1 MMCEMIDFKFFD
13 SIFESDKKDVQ
24 TKIDNNQIIPQF
36 QILKKNTCFDEL
48 FIVSNDNI
56 DIYKETLIR
65 RIKTRETWKKNP
77 NQIIQEIAG
86 VKPTINKLLNQLVDN
101 NENQI
106 FIKLIKINGIN
117 ITDNTNYLIT
127 QLFNKSLNERKFIS
141 SILKLIEMLHRE
153 YCRKFKIRNFNTTF
167 KKLIIDFIEN
177 DLKDCEDKNKIETF
191 GMFLKN
197 YFLSNIEKPESRLT
211 LIKKLI
217 ENYSLNSFVVLFNV
231 FIKQE
236 EVIKEV
242 IQLIDKTEEIKKKI
256 NVKDN
261 EVIKI
266 FTVYDYDNIFVDVV
280 KTIKV
285 NRELY
290 KGKYNFMYFEFTDI
304 YKD

>member
-1 MMCEMIDFKFFD
+1 MCEMIDFKFFD
-13 SIFESDKKDVQ
+13 SIFEADKREVQ

-36 QILKKNTCFDEL
+36 QTLKKNPCFSEL

-117 ITDNTNYLIT
+117 IADNTNYLIT
-127 QLFNKSLNERKFIS
+127 QLFNKSLNEKKFIS

-153 YCRKFKIRNFNTTF
+153 YCKKFKIRNFNTNF
-167 KKLIIDFIEN
+167 KRLIIEFIEN
-177 DLKDCEDKNKIETF
+177 DLKDCEDKDKVETF
-191 GMFLKN
+191 GLFMKI
-197 YFLSNIEKPESRLT
+197 YFLSNIEKPESKLN

-217 ENYSLNSFVVLFNV
+217 ENYCLNSFVVLFNV

-236 EVIKEV
+236 EVIKEI
-242 IQLIDKTEEIKKKI
+242 IQLTDKTEEIKKKI

-261 EVIKI
+261 EVFKM
-266 FTVYDYDNIFVDVV
+266 FTEYDYDNIFVDVIKTV
-280 KTIKV
+280 KE

>member
-1 MMCEMIDFKFFD
+1 MCEIIDFKFFD
-13 SIFESDKKDVQ
+13 SIFEADKREVQ

-36 QILKKNTCFDEL
+36 QTLKKNPCFSEL

-117 ITDNTNYLIT
+117 IADNTNYLIT
-127 QLFNKSLNERKFIS
+127 QLFNKSLNEKKFIG
-141 SILKLIEMLHRE
+141 SILRLIEMLNRE
-153 YCRKFKIRNFNTTF
+153 YFRKFKIRNFNTNF
-167 KKLIIDFIEN
+167 KRLIIEFIEN
-177 DLKDCEDKNKIETF
+177 DLKDCEDKDKVETF
-191 GMFLKN
+191 GLFMKI
-197 YFLSNIEKPESRLT
+197 YFLSNIEKPEFRLD

-236 EVIKEV
+236 EVIKEI
-242 IQLIDKTEEIKKKI
+242 IQLTDKTEEIKKKI

-261 EVIKI
+261 EVFKI
-266 FTVYDYDNIFVDVV
+266 FAEYDYDNIFIDVI
-280 KTIKV
+280 KTIKE

>member
-1 MMCEMIDFKFFD
+1 MCEMIDFKFFD
-13 SIFESDKKDVQ
+13 SIFEADKREVQ

-36 QILKKNTCFDEL
+36 QTLKKNPCFSEL

-117 ITDNTNYLIT
+117 IVDNTNYLIT
-127 QLFNKSLNERKFIS
+127 QLFNKSLNEKKFIG
-141 SILKLIEMLHRE
+141 SILRLIEMLNRE
-153 YCRKFKIRNFNTTF
+153 YFRKFKIRNFNANF
-167 KKLIIDFIEN
+167 KRLIIEFIEN
-177 DLKDCEDKNKIETF
+177 DLKDCEDKNKVETF
-191 GMFLKN
+191 GLFMKI
-197 YFLSNIEKPESRLT
+197 YFLSNIEKPEFRLD

-236 EVIKEV
+236 EVIKEI
-242 IQLIDKTEEIKKKI
+242 IQLTDKTEEIKKKI
-256 NVKDN
+256 NVKDI
-261 EVIKI
+261 EVFKI
-266 FTVYDYDNIFVDVV
+266 FTEYDYDNIFVDVI
-280 KTIKV
+280 KTIKE

>member
-1 MMCEMIDFKFFD
+1 MIDFKFFD
-13 SIFESDKKDVQ
+13 SIFEADKREVQ

-36 QILKKNTCFDEL
+36 QTLKKNPCFSEL

-117 ITDNTNYLIT
+117 IVENTNYLIT
-127 QLFNKSLNERKFIS
+127 QLFNKSLNEKKFIS
-141 SILKLIEMLHRE
+141 SILRLIEMLNRE
-153 YCRKFKIRNFNTTF
+153 YFRKFKIRNFNTNF
-167 KKLIIDFIEN
+167 KRLIIEFIEN
-177 DLKDCEDKNKIETF
+177 DLKDCEDKNKVETF
-191 GMFLKN
+191 GLFMKI
-197 YFLSNIEKPESRLT
+197 YFLSSIEKPESRLD

-217 ENYSLNSFVVLFNV
+217 ENYSLNSFVVLFNI

-236 EVIKEV
+236 EVIKEI
-242 IQLIDKTEEIKKKI
+242 IQLTDKTEEIKKKI

-261 EVIKI
+261 EVFKI
-266 FTVYDYDNIFVDVV
+266 FTDYDYDNIFIDVIKTV
-280 KTIKV
+280 KK

>member
-1 MMCEMIDFKFFD
+1 MCEMIDFKFFD
-13 SIFESDKKDVQ
+13 SIFEADKREVQ

-36 QILKKNTCFDEL
+36 QTLKKNPCFSEL

-117 ITDNTNYLIT
+117 IVENTNYLIT
-127 QLFNKSLNERKFIS
+127 QLFNKSLNEKKFIS
-141 SILKLIEMLHRE
+141 SILRLIEMLNKE
-153 YCRKFKIRNFNTTF
+153 YFRKFKIRNFNTNF
-167 KKLIIDFIEN
+167 KRLIIEFIEN
-177 DLKDCEDKNKIETF
+177 DLKDCEDKNKVETF
-191 GMFLKN
+191 GLFMKI
-197 YFLSNIEKPESRLT
+197 YFLSSIEKPESRLD

-217 ENYSLNSFVVLFNV
+217 ENYSLNSFVVLFNI

-236 EVIKEV
+236 EVIKEI
-242 IQLIDKTEEIKKKI
+242 IQLTDKTEEIKKKI

-261 EVIKI
+261 EVFKI
-266 FTVYDYDNIFVDVV
+266 FTEYDYDNIFIDVI
-280 KTIKV
+280 KTIKE

>member
-1 MMCEMIDFKFFD
+1 MCEMIDFKFFD
-13 SIFESDKKDVQ
+13 SIFEADKREVQ
-24 TKIDNNQIIPQF
+24 TKINNNQIIPQF
-36 QILKKNTCFDEL
+36 QTLKKNPCFSEL

-117 ITDNTNYLIT
+117 IVDNTNYLIT
-127 QLFNKSLNERKFIS
+127 QLFNKSLNEKKFIG
-141 SILKLIEMLHRE
+141 SILRLIEMLNRE
-153 YCRKFKIRNFNTTF
+153 YFRKFKIRNFNANF
-167 KKLIIDFIEN
+167 KRLIIEFIEN
-177 DLKDCEDKNKIETF
+177 DLKDCEDKNKVETF
-191 GMFLKN
+191 GLFMKI
-197 YFLSNIEKPESRLT
+197 YFLSNIEKPEFRLD

-236 EVIKEV
+236 EVIKEI
-242 IQLIDKTEEIKKKI
+242 IQLTDKTEEIKKKI
-256 NVKDN
+256 NVKDI
-261 EVIKI
+261 EVFKI
-266 FTVYDYDNIFVDVV
+266 FTEYDYDNIFIDVI
-280 KTIKV
+280 KTIKE

>member
-1 MMCEMIDFKFFD
+1 MCEMIDFKFFD
-13 SIFESDKKDVQ
+13 SIFEADKREVQ

-36 QILKKNTCFDEL
+36 QTLKKNPCFSEL

-117 ITDNTNYLIT
+117 IVENTNYLIT
-127 QLFNKSLNERKFIS
+127 QLFNKSLNEKKFIS
-141 SILKLIEMLHRE
+141 SILRLIEMLNKE
-153 YCRKFKIRNFNTTF
+153 YFRKFKIRNFNTNF
-167 KKLIIDFIEN
+167 KRLIIEFIEN
-177 DLKDCEDKNKIETF
+177 DLKDCEDKNKVETF
-191 GMFLKN
+191 GLFMKI
-197 YFLSNIEKPESRLT
+197 YFLSSIEKPESRLD

-217 ENYSLNSFVVLFNV
+217 ENYSLNSFVVLFNI

-236 EVIKEV
+236 EVIKEI
-242 IQLIDKTEEIKKKI
+242 IQLTDKTEEIKKKI

-261 EVIKI
+261 EVFKI
-266 FTVYDYDNIFVDVV
+266 FTEYDYDNIFIDVI
-280 KTIKV
+280 KTIKE

-290 KGKYNFMYFEFTDI
+290 KGKYNFMYFEFIDI

>member
-1 MMCEMIDFKFFD
+1 MCEIIDFKFFD
-13 SIFESDKKDVQ
+13 SIFEADKREVQ

-36 QILKKNTCFDEL
+36 QTLKKNPCFSEL

-117 ITDNTNYLIT
+117 IVENTNYLIT
-127 QLFNKSLNERKFIS
+127 QLFNKSLNEKKFIS
-141 SILKLIEMLHRE
+141 SILRLIEMLNRE
-153 YCRKFKIRNFNTTF
+153 YFRKFKIRNFNTNF
-167 KKLIIDFIEN
+167 KRLIIEFIEN
-177 DLKDCEDKNKIETF
+177 DLKDCEDKNKVETF
-191 GMFLKN
+191 GLFMKI
-197 YFLSNIEKPESRLT
+197 YFLSSIEKPESRLD

-217 ENYSLNSFVVLFNV
+217 ENYSLNSFVVLFNI

-236 EVIKEV
+236 EVIKEI
-242 IQLIDKTEEIKKKI
+242 IQLTDKTEEIKKKI

-261 EVIKI
+261 EVFKI
-266 FTVYDYDNIFVDVV
+266 FTEYDYDNIFIDVI
-280 KTIKV
+280 KTIKE

>member
-1 MMCEMIDFKFFD
+1 MCEMIDFKFFD
-13 SIFESDKKDVQ
+13 SIFEADKREVQ

-36 QILKKNTCFDEL
+36 QTLKKNPCFSEL

-117 ITDNTNYLIT
+117 IVENTNYLIT
-127 QLFNKSLNERKFIS
+127 QLFNKSLNEKKFIS
-141 SILKLIEMLHRE
+141 SILRLIEMLNRE
-153 YCRKFKIRNFNTTF
+153 YFRKFKIRNFNTNF
-167 KKLIIDFIEN
+167 KRLIIEFIEN
-177 DLKDCEDKNKIETF
+177 DLKDCEDKNKVETF
-191 GMFLKN
+191 GLFMKI
-197 YFLSNIEKPESRLT
+197 YFLSNIEKPESRLN

-236 EVIKEV
+236 EVIKEI
-242 IQLIDKTEEIKKKI
+242 IQLTDKTEEIKKKI
-256 NVKDN
+256 NVKDI
-261 EVIKI
+261 EVFKI
-266 FTVYDYDNIFVDVV
+266 FTEYDYDNIFVDVI
-280 KTIKV
+280 KTIKE

-290 KGKYNFMYFEFTDI
+290 KGKYNFMYFEFIDI

>member
-1 MMCEMIDFKFFD
+1 MCEMIDFKFFD
-13 SIFESDKKDVQ
+13 SIFEADKREVQ

-36 QILKKNTCFDEL
+36 QTLKKNPCFSEL

-117 ITDNTNYLIT
+117 IADNTNYLIT
-127 QLFNKSLNERKFIS
+127 QLFNKSLNEKKFIS
-141 SILKLIEMLHRE
+141 SILRLIEMLNRE
-153 YCRKFKIRNFNTTF
+153 YFRKFKIRNFNTNF
-167 KKLIIDFIEN
+167 KRLIIEFIEN
-177 DLKDCEDKNKIETF
+177 DLKDCEDKDKVETF
-191 GMFLKN
+191 GLFMKI
-197 YFLSNIEKPESRLT
+197 YFLSNIEKPEFRLD

-236 EVIKEV
+236 EVIKEI
-242 IQLIDKTEEIKKKI
+242 IQLTDKTEEIKKKI

-261 EVIKI
+261 EVFKI
-266 FTVYDYDNIFVDVV
+266 FAEYDYDNIFIDVI
-280 KTIKV
+280 KTIKE

>member
-1 MMCEMIDFKFFD
+1 MCEMIDFKFFD
-13 SIFESDKKDVQ
+13 SIFEADKREVQ

-36 QILKKNTCFDEL
+36 QTLKKNPCFSEL

-117 ITDNTNYLIT
+117 IVENTNYLIT
-127 QLFNKSLNERKFIS
+127 QLFNKSLNEKKFIS
-141 SILKLIEMLHRE
+141 SILRLIEMLNRE
-153 YCRKFKIRNFNTTF
+153 YFRKFKIRNFNTNF
-167 KKLIIDFIEN
+167 KRLIIEFIEN
-177 DLKDCEDKNKIETF
+177 DLKDCEDKNKVETF
-191 GMFLKN
+191 GLFMKI
-197 YFLSNIEKPESRLT
+197 YFLSSIEKPESRLD

-217 ENYSLNSFVVLFNV
+217 ENYSLNSFVVLFNI

-236 EVIKEV
+236 EVIKEI
-242 IQLIDKTEEIKKKI
+242 IQLTDKTEEIKKKI

-261 EVIKI
+261 EVFKI
-266 FTVYDYDNIFVDVV
+266 FTEYDYDNIFIDVIKTV
-280 KTIKV
+280 KK

>member
-1 MMCEMIDFKFFD
+1 MIDFKFFD
-13 SIFESDKKDVQ
+13 SIFEADKREVQ

-36 QILKKNTCFDEL
+36 QTLKKNPCFSEL

-117 ITDNTNYLIT
+117 IVENTNYLIT
-127 QLFNKSLNERKFIS
+127 QLFNKSLNEKKFIS
-141 SILKLIEMLHRE
+141 SILRLIEMLNRE
-153 YCRKFKIRNFNTTF
+153 YFRKFKIRNFNTNF
-167 KKLIIDFIEN
+167 KRLIIEFIEN
-177 DLKDCEDKNKIETF
+177 DLKDCEDKDKVETF
-191 GMFLKN
+191 GLFMKI
-197 YFLSNIEKPESRLT
+197 YFLSNIEKPEFRLD

-236 EVIKEV
+236 EVIKEI
-242 IQLIDKTEEIKKKI
+242 IQLTDKTEEIKKKI

-261 EVIKI
+261 EVFKI
-266 FTVYDYDNIFVDVV
+266 FAEYDYDNIFIDVI
-280 KTIKV
+280 KTIKE

>member
-1 MMCEMIDFKFFD
+1 MIDFKFFD
-13 SIFESDKKDVQ
+13 SIFEADKIEVQ

-36 QILKKNTCFDEL
+36 QTLKKNPCFSEL

-117 ITDNTNYLIT
+117 IVENTNYLIT
-127 QLFNKSLNERKFIS
+127 QLFNKSLNEKKFIS
-141 SILKLIEMLHRE
+141 SILRLIEMLNRE
-153 YCRKFKIRNFNTTF
+153 YFRKFKIRNFNTNF
-167 KKLIIDFIEN
+167 KRLIIEFIEN
-177 DLKDCEDKNKIETF
+177 DLKDCEDKNKVETF
-191 GMFLKN
+191 GLFMKI
-197 YFLSNIEKPESRLT
+197 YFLSSIEKPESRLD

-217 ENYSLNSFVVLFNV
+217 ENYSLNSFVVLFNI

-236 EVIKEV
+236 EVIKEI
-242 IQLIDKTEEIKKKI
+242 IQLTDKTEEIKKKI

-261 EVIKI
+261 EVFKI
-266 FTVYDYDNIFVDVV
+266 FTEYDYDNIFIDVIKTV
-280 KTIKV
+280 KK

>member
-1 MMCEMIDFKFFD
+1 MCEMIDFKFFD
-13 SIFESDKKDVQ
+13 SIFEADKREVQ

-36 QILKKNTCFDEL
+36 QTLKKNPCFSEL

-117 ITDNTNYLIT
+117 IVENTNYLIT
-127 QLFNKSLNERKFIS
+127 QLFNKSLNEKKFIS
-141 SILKLIEMLHRE
+141 SILRLIEMLNRE
-153 YCRKFKIRNFNTTF
+153 YFRKFKIRNFNTNF
-167 KKLIIDFIEN
+167 KRLIIEFIEN
-177 DLKDCEDKNKIETF
+177 DLKDCEDKNKVETF
-191 GMFLKN
+191 GLFMKI
-197 YFLSNIEKPESRLT
+197 YFLSSIEKPESRLD

-236 EVIKEV
+236 EVIKEI
-242 IQLIDKTEEIKKKI
+242 IQLTDKTEEIKKKI
-256 NVKDN
+256 NIKDN
-261 EVIKI
+261 EVFKI
-266 FTVYDYDNIFVDVV
+266 FTEYDYDNIFIDVIKTV
-280 KTIKV
+280 KE

>member
-1 MMCEMIDFKFFD
+1 MIDFKFFD
-13 SIFESDKKDVQ
+13 SIFEADKREVQ

-36 QILKKNTCFDEL
+36 QTLKKNPCFSEL

-117 ITDNTNYLIT
+117 IVENTNYLIT
-127 QLFNKSLNERKFIS
+127 QLFNKSLNEKKFIS
-141 SILKLIEMLHRE
+141 SILRLIEMLNRE
-153 YCRKFKIRNFNTTF
+153 YFRKFKIRNFNTNF
-167 KKLIIDFIEN
+167 KRLIIEFIEN
-177 DLKDCEDKNKIETF
+177 DLKDCEDKNKVETF
-191 GMFLKN
+191 GLFMKI
-197 YFLSNIEKPESRLT
+197 YFLSSIEKPESRLD

-217 ENYSLNSFVVLFNV
+217 ENYSLNSFVVLFNI

-236 EVIKEV
+236 EVIKEI
-242 IQLIDKTEEIKKKI
+242 IQLTDKTEEIKKKI
-256 NVKDN
+256 NIKDN
-261 EVIKI
+261 EVFKI
-266 FTVYDYDNIFVDVV
+266 FTEYDYDNIFIDVIKTV
-280 KTIKV
+280 KE

-290 KGKYNFMYFEFTDI
+290 KGKYNFMYFEFIDI

>member
-1 MMCEMIDFKFFD
+1 MCEMIDFKFFD
-13 SIFESDKKDVQ
+13 SIFEADKREVQ

-36 QILKKNTCFDEL
+36 QTLKKNPCFSEL

-117 ITDNTNYLIT
+117 IVDNTNYLIT
-127 QLFNKSLNERKFIS
+127 QLFNKSLNEKKFIG
-141 SILKLIEMLHRE
+141 SILRLIEMLNRE
-153 YCRKFKIRNFNTTF
+153 YFRKFKIRNFNANF
-167 KKLIIDFIEN
+167 KRLIIEFIEN
-177 DLKDCEDKNKIETF
+177 DLKDCEDKNKVETF
-191 GMFLKN
+191 GLFMKI
-197 YFLSNIEKPESRLT
+197 YFLSNIEKPEFRLD

-236 EVIKEV
+236 EVIKEI
-242 IQLIDKTEEIKKKI
+242 IQLTDKTEEIKKKI
-256 NVKDN
+256 NVKDI
-261 EVIKI
+261 EVFKI
-266 FTVYDYDNIFVDVV
+266 FTEYDYDNIFIDVI
-280 KTIKV
+280 KTIKE

>member
-1 MMCEMIDFKFFD
+1 MCEMIDFKFFD
-13 SIFESDKKDVQ
+13 SIFEADKREVQ
-24 TKIDNNQIIPQF
+24 TKINNNQIIPQF
-36 QILKKNTCFDEL
+36 QTLKKNPCFSEL

-117 ITDNTNYLIT
+117 IVENTNYLIT
-127 QLFNKSLNERKFIS
+127 QLFNKSLNEKKFIS
-141 SILKLIEMLHRE
+141 SILRLIEMLNRE
-153 YCRKFKIRNFNTTF
+153 YFRKFKIRNFNTNF
-167 KKLIIDFIEN
+167 KRLIIEFIEN
-177 DLKDCEDKNKIETF
+177 DLKDCEDKDKVETF
-191 GMFLKN
+191 GLFMKI
-197 YFLSNIEKPESRLT
+197 YFLSNIEKPEFRLD

-236 EVIKEV
+236 EVIKEI
-242 IQLIDKTEEIKKKI
+242 IQLTDKTEEIKKKI

-261 EVIKI
+261 EVFKI
-266 FTVYDYDNIFVDVV
+266 FTEYDYDNIFIDVI
-280 KTIKV
+280 KTIKE

>member
-1 MMCEMIDFKFFD
+1 MCEMIDFKFFD
-13 SIFESDKKDVQ
+13 SIFEADKREVQ

-36 QILKKNTCFDEL
+36 QTLKKNPCFSEL

-117 ITDNTNYLIT
+117 IVENTNYLIT
-127 QLFNKSLNERKFIS
+127 QLFNKSLNEKKFIS
-141 SILKLIEMLHRE
+141 SILRLIEMLNRE
-153 YCRKFKIRNFNTTF
+153 YFRKFKIRNFNTNF
-167 KKLIIDFIEN
+167 KRLIIEFIEN
-177 DLKDCEDKNKIETF
+177 DLKDCEDKNKVETF
-191 GMFLKN
+191 GLFMKI
-197 YFLSNIEKPESRLT
+197 YFLSSIEKPESRLD

-217 ENYSLNSFVVLFNV
+217 ENYSLNSFVVLFNI

-236 EVIKEV
+236 EVIKEI
-242 IQLIDKTEEIKKKI
+242 IQLTDKTEEIKKKI

-261 EVIKI
+261 EVFKI
-266 FTVYDYDNIFVDVV
+266 FTDYDYDNIFIDVIKTV
-280 KTIKV
+280 KK

>member
-1 MMCEMIDFKFFD
+1 MCEMIDFKFFD
-13 SIFESDKKDVQ
+13 SIFEADKREVQ

-36 QILKKNTCFDEL
+36 QTLKKNPCFSEL

-117 ITDNTNYLIT
+117 IVENTNYLIT
-127 QLFNKSLNERKFIS
+127 QLFNKSLNEKKFIS
-141 SILKLIEMLHRE
+141 SILRLIEMLNRE
-153 YCRKFKIRNFNTTF
+153 YFRKFKIRNFNTNF
-167 KKLIIDFIEN
+167 KRLIIEFIEN
-177 DLKDCEDKNKIETF
+177 DLKDCEDKNKVETF
-191 GMFLKN
+191 GLFMKI
-197 YFLSNIEKPESRLT
+197 YFLSSIEKPESRLD

-236 EVIKEV
+236 EVIKEI
-242 IQLIDKTEEIKKKI
+242 IQLTDKTEEIKKKI
-256 NVKDN
+256 NIKDN
-261 EVIKI
+261 EVFKI
-266 FTVYDYDNIFVDVV
+266 FTEYDYDNIFIDVI
-280 KTIKV
+280 KTIKE

>member
-1 MMCEMIDFKFFD
+1 MCEMIDFKFLD
-13 SIFESDKKDVQ
+13 SIFEADKREVQ

-36 QILKKNTCFDEL
+36 QILKKNPCFSEL

-117 ITDNTNYLIT
+117 IVENTNYLIT
-127 QLFNKSLNERKFIS
+127 QLFNKSLNEKKFIG
-141 SILKLIEMLHRE
+141 SILRLIEMLNRE
-153 YCRKFKIRNFNTTF
+153 YFRKFKIRNFNTNF
-167 KKLIIDFIEN
+167 KRLITEFIEN
-177 DLKDCEDKNKIETF
+177 DLKDCEDKDKVETF
-191 GMFLKN
+191 GLFMKI
-197 YFLSNIEKPESRLT
+197 YFLSNIEKPESRLD

-236 EVIKEV
+236 EVIKEI
-242 IQLIDKTEEIKKKI
+242 IQLTDKTEEIKKKI

-261 EVIKI
+261 EVFKI
-266 FTVYDYDNIFVDVV
+266 FTEYDYDNIFIDVI
-280 KTIKV
+280 KTIKE

>member
-1 MMCEMIDFKFFD
+1 MCEIIDFKFFD
-13 SIFESDKKDVQ
+13 SIFEADKREVQ

-36 QILKKNTCFDEL
+36 QTLKKNPCFSEL

-117 ITDNTNYLIT
+117 IVENTNYLIT
-127 QLFNKSLNERKFIS
+127 QLFNKSLNEKKFIS
-141 SILKLIEMLHRE
+141 SILRLIEMLNRE
-153 YCRKFKIRNFNTTF
+153 YFRKFKIRNFNTNF
-167 KKLIIDFIEN
+167 KRLIIEFIEN
-177 DLKDCEDKNKIETF
+177 DLKDCEDKNKVETF
-191 GMFLKN
+191 GLFMKI
-197 YFLSNIEKPESRLT
+197 YFLSSIEKPESRLD

-236 EVIKEV
+236 EVIKEI
-242 IQLIDKTEEIKKKI
+242 IQLTDKTEEIKKKI

-261 EVIKI
+261 EVFKI
-266 FTVYDYDNIFVDVV
+266 FTEYDYDNIFIDVI
-280 KTIKV
+280 KTIKE

>member
-1 MMCEMIDFKFFD
+1 MIDFKFFD
-13 SIFESDKKDVQ
+13 SIFEADKREVQ
-24 TKIDNNQIIPQF
+24 TKINNNQIIPQF
-36 QILKKNTCFDEL
+36 QTLKKNPCFSEL

-117 ITDNTNYLIT
+117 IVENTNYLIT
-127 QLFNKSLNERKFIS
+127 QLFNKSLNEKKFIS
-141 SILKLIEMLHRE
+141 SILRLIEMLNRE
-153 YCRKFKIRNFNTTF
+153 YFRKFKIRNFNTNF
-167 KKLIIDFIEN
+167 KRLIIEFIEN
-177 DLKDCEDKNKIETF
+177 DLKDCEDKDKVETF
-191 GMFLKN
+191 GLFMKI
-197 YFLSNIEKPESRLT
+197 YFLSNIEKPEFRLD

-236 EVIKEV
+236 EVIKEI
-242 IQLIDKTEEIKKKI
+242 IQLTDKTEEIKKKI

-261 EVIKI
+261 EVFKI
-266 FTVYDYDNIFVDVV
+266 FAEYDYDNIFIDVI
-280 KTIKV
+280 KTIKE

>member
-1 MMCEMIDFKFFD
+1 MCEIIDFKFFD
-13 SIFESDKKDVQ
+13 SIFEADKREVQ

-36 QILKKNTCFDEL
+36 QTLKKNPCFSEL

-117 ITDNTNYLIT
+117 IVENTNYLIT
-127 QLFNKSLNERKFIS
+127 QLFNKSLNEKKFIS
-141 SILKLIEMLHRE
+141 SILRLIEMLNRE
-153 YCRKFKIRNFNTTF
+153 YFRKFKIRNFNTNF
-167 KKLIIDFIEN
+167 KRLIIEFIEN
-177 DLKDCEDKNKIETF
+177 DLKDCEDKNKVETF
-191 GMFLKN
+191 GLFMKI
-197 YFLSNIEKPESRLT
+197 YFLSSIEKPESRLD

-217 ENYSLNSFVVLFNV
+217 ENYSLNSFVVLFNI

-236 EVIKEV
+236 EVIKEI
-242 IQLIDKTEEIKKKI
+242 IQLTDKTEEIKKKI

-261 EVIKI
+261 EVFKI
-266 FTVYDYDNIFVDVV
+266 FTEYDYDNIFIDVIKTV
-280 KTIKV
+280 KK

>member
-1 MMCEMIDFKFFD
+1 MCEMIDFKFFD
-13 SIFESDKKDVQ
+13 SIFEADKREVQ

-36 QILKKNTCFDEL
+36 QTLKKNPCFSEL

-117 ITDNTNYLIT
+117 IVENTNYLIT
-127 QLFNKSLNERKFIS
+127 QLFNKSLNEKKFIS
-141 SILKLIEMLHRE
+141 SILRLIEMLNRE
-153 YCRKFKIRNFNTTF
+153 YFRKFKIRNFNTNF
-167 KKLIIDFIEN
+167 KRLIIEFIEN
-177 DLKDCEDKNKIETF
+177 DLKDCEDKNKVETF
-191 GMFLKN
+191 GLFMKI
-197 YFLSNIEKPESRLT
+197 YFLSSIEKPESRLD

-236 EVIKEV
+236 EVIKEI
-242 IQLIDKTEEIKKKI
+242 IQLTDKTEEIKKKI
-256 NVKDN
+256 NIKDN
-261 EVIKI
+261 EVFKI
-266 FTVYDYDNIFVDVV
+266 FTDYDYDNIFIDVIKTV
-280 KTIKV
+280 KK

>member
-1 MMCEMIDFKFFD
+1 MREMIDFKFFD
-13 SIFESDKKDVQ
+13 SIFEADKKEVQ
-24 TKIDNNQIIPQF
+24 TKIDNNQTIPQF
-36 QILKKNTCFDEL
+36 QILKKNPCFSEL

-117 ITDNTNYLIT
+117 IVENTNYLIT
-127 QLFNKSLNERKFIS
+127 QLFNKSLNEKKFIG
-141 SILKLIEMLHRE
+141 SILRLIEMLNRE
-153 YCRKFKIRNFNTTF
+153 YFRKFKIRNFNTNF
-167 KKLIIDFIEN
+167 KRLIIEFIEN
-177 DLKDCEDKNKIETF
+177 DLKDCEDKNKVETF
-191 GMFLKN
+191 GLFMKI
-197 YFLSNIEKPESRLT
+197 YFLSNIEKPESRLD

-236 EVIKEV
+236 EVIKEI
-242 IQLIDKTEEIKKKI
+242 IQLTDKTEEIKKKI
-256 NVKDN
+256 NIKDN
-261 EVIKI
+261 EVFKI
-266 FTVYDYDNIFVDVV
+266 FAEYDYDNIFVDVIKTV
-280 KTIKV
+280 KE

>member
-1 MMCEMIDFKFFD
+1 MCEMIDFKFFD
-13 SIFESDKKDVQ
+13 SIFEADKREVQ

-36 QILKKNTCFDEL
+36 QTLKKNPCFSEL

-117 ITDNTNYLIT
+117 IVENTNYLIT
-127 QLFNKSLNERKFIS
+127 QLFNKSLNEKKFIS
-141 SILKLIEMLHRE
+141 SILRLIEMLNRE
-153 YCRKFKIRNFNTTF
+153 YFRKFKIRNFNTNF
-167 KKLIIDFIEN
+167 KRLIIEFIEN
-177 DLKDCEDKNKIETF
+177 DLKDCEDKDKVETF
-191 GMFLKN
+191 GLFMKI
-197 YFLSNIEKPESRLT
+197 YFLSNIEKPEFRLD

-236 EVIKEV
+236 EVIKEI
-242 IQLIDKTEEIKKKI
+242 IQLTDKTEEIKKKI

-261 EVIKI
+261 EVFKI
-266 FTVYDYDNIFVDVV
+266 FAEYDYDNIFIDVI
-280 KTIKV
+280 KTIKE

>member
-1 MMCEMIDFKFFD
+1 MCEMIDFKFFD
-13 SIFESDKKDVQ
+13 SIFEADKREVQ

-36 QILKKNTCFDEL
+36 QTLKKNPCFSEL

-117 ITDNTNYLIT
+117 IVENTNYLIT
-127 QLFNKSLNERKFIS
+127 QLFNKSLNEKKFIS
-141 SILKLIEMLHRE
+141 SILRLIEMLNRE
-153 YCRKFKIRNFNTTF
+153 YFRKFKIRNFNTNF
-167 KKLIIDFIEN
+167 KRLIIEFIEN
-177 DLKDCEDKNKIETF
+177 DLKDCEDKNKVETF
-191 GMFLKN
+191 GLFMKI
-197 YFLSNIEKPESRLT
+197 YFLSSIEKPESRLD

-217 ENYSLNSFVVLFNV
+217 ENYSLNSFVVLFNI

-236 EVIKEV
+236 EVIKEI
-242 IQLIDKTEEIKKKI
+242 IQLTDKTEEIKKKI

-261 EVIKI
+261 EVFKI
-266 FTVYDYDNIFVDVV
+266 FTDYDYDNIFIDVIKTV
-280 KTIKV
+280 KK
-285 NRELY
+285 NR
-290 KGKYNFMYFEFTDI
+290 
-304 YKD
+304 

>member
-1 MMCEMIDFKFFD
+1 MCEMIDFKFFD
-13 SIFESDKKDVQ
+13 SIFEADKREVQ

-36 QILKKNTCFDEL
+36 QTLKKNPCFSEL

-117 ITDNTNYLIT
+117 IVENTNYLIT
-127 QLFNKSLNERKFIS
+127 QLFNKSLNEKKFIS
-141 SILKLIEMLHRE
+141 SILRLIEMLNRE
-153 YCRKFKIRNFNTTF
+153 YFRKFKIRNFNTNF
-167 KKLIIDFIEN
+167 KRLIIEFIEN
-177 DLKDCEDKNKIETF
+177 DLKDCEDKNKVETF
-191 GMFLKN
+191 GLFMKI
-197 YFLSNIEKPESRLT
+197 YFLSSIEKPESRLD

-217 ENYSLNSFVVLFNV
+217 ENYSLNSFVVLFNI

-236 EVIKEV
+236 EVIKEI
-242 IQLIDKTEEIKKKI
+242 IQLTDKTEEIKKKI
-256 NVKDN
+256 NIKDN
-261 EVIKI
+261 EVFKI
-266 FTVYDYDNIFVDVV
+266 FTEYDYDNIFIDVIKTV
-280 KTIKV
+280 KK

>member
-1 MMCEMIDFKFFD
+1 MIDFKFFD
-13 SIFESDKKDVQ
+13 SIFEADKREVQ

-36 QILKKNTCFDEL
+36 QTLKKNPCFSEL

-117 ITDNTNYLIT
+117 IVENTNYLIT
-127 QLFNKSLNERKFIS
+127 QLFNKSLNEKKFIS
-141 SILKLIEMLHRE
+141 SILRLIEMLNRE
-153 YCRKFKIRNFNTTF
+153 YFRKFKIRNFNTNF
-167 KKLIIDFIEN
+167 KRLIIEFIEN
-177 DLKDCEDKNKIETF
+177 DLKDCEDKNKVETF
-191 GMFLKN
+191 GLFMKI
-197 YFLSNIEKPESRLT
+197 YFLSSIEKPESRLD

-217 ENYSLNSFVVLFNV
+217 ENYSLNSFVVLFNI

-236 EVIKEV
+236 EVIKEI
-242 IQLIDKTEEIKKKI
+242 IQLTDKTEEIKKKI

-261 EVIKI
+261 EVFKI
-266 FTVYDYDNIFVDVV
+266 FTEYDYDNIFIDVIKTV
-280 KTIKV
+280 KK

>member
-1 MMCEMIDFKFFD
+1 MCEIIDFKFFD
-13 SIFESDKKDVQ
+13 SIFETDKREVQ

-36 QILKKNTCFDEL
+36 QTLKKNPCFSEL

-117 ITDNTNYLIT
+117 IVENTNYLIT
-127 QLFNKSLNERKFIS
+127 QLFNKSLNEKKFIS
-141 SILKLIEMLHRE
+141 SILRLIEMLNRE
-153 YCRKFKIRNFNTTF
+153 YFRKFKIRNFNTNF
-167 KKLIIDFIEN
+167 KRLIIEFIEN
-177 DLKDCEDKNKIETF
+177 DLKDCEDKDKVETF
-191 GMFLKN
+191 GLFMKI
-197 YFLSNIEKPESRLT
+197 YFLSNIEKPESRLD
-211 LIKKLI
+211 LIKKLM
-217 ENYSLNSFVVLFNV
+217 ENYSLNSFVVLFNI

-236 EVIKEV
+236 EVIKEI
-242 IQLIDKTEEIKKKI
+242 IQLTDKTEEIKKKI

-261 EVIKI
+261 EVFKI
-266 FTVYDYDNIFVDVV
+266 FTEYDYDNIFIDVI
-280 KTIKV
+280 KTIKE

>member
-1 MMCEMIDFKFFD
+1 MCEIIDFKFFD
-13 SIFESDKKDVQ
+13 SIFEADKREVQ

-36 QILKKNTCFDEL
+36 QTLKKNPCFSEL

-117 ITDNTNYLIT
+117 IVENTNYLIT
-127 QLFNKSLNERKFIS
+127 QLFNKSLNEKKFIS
-141 SILKLIEMLHRE
+141 SILRLIEMLNRE
-153 YCRKFKIRNFNTTF
+153 YFRKFKIRNFNTNF
-167 KKLIIDFIEN
+167 KRLIIEFIEN
-177 DLKDCEDKNKIETF
+177 DLKDCEDKNKVETF
-191 GMFLKN
+191 GLFMKI
-197 YFLSNIEKPESRLT
+197 YFLSSIEKPESRLD

-217 ENYSLNSFVVLFNV
+217 ENYSLNSFVVLFNI

-236 EVIKEV
+236 EVIKEI
-242 IQLIDKTEEIKKKI
+242 IQLTDKTEEIKKKI

-261 EVIKI
+261 EVFKI
-266 FTVYDYDNIFVDVV
+266 FTEYDYDNIFIDVI
-280 KTIKV
+280 KTIKE

-290 KGKYNFMYFEFTDI
+290 KGKYNFMYFEFIDI

>member
-1 MMCEMIDFKFFD
+1 MCEIIDFKFFD
-13 SIFESDKKDVQ
+13 SIFEADKREVQ

-36 QILKKNTCFDEL
+36 QTLKKNPCFSEL

-117 ITDNTNYLIT
+117 IVENTNYLIT
-127 QLFNKSLNERKFIS
+127 QLFNKSLNEKKFIS
-141 SILKLIEMLHRE
+141 SILRLIEMLNRE
-153 YCRKFKIRNFNTTF
+153 YFRKFKIRNFNTNF
-167 KKLIIDFIEN
+167 KRLIIEFIEN
-177 DLKDCEDKNKIETF
+177 DLKDCEDKNKVETF
-191 GMFLKN
+191 GLFMKI
-197 YFLSNIEKPESRLT
+197 YFLSSIEKPESRLD

-217 ENYSLNSFVVLFNV
+217 ENYSLNSFVVLFNI

-236 EVIKEV
+236 EVIKEI
-242 IQLIDKTEEIKKKI
+242 IQLTDKTEEIKKKI

-261 EVIKI
+261 EVFKI
-266 FTVYDYDNIFVDVV
+266 FTDYDYDNIFIDVI
-280 KTIKV
+280 KTIKE

>member
-1 MMCEMIDFKFFD
+1 MCEMIDFKFFD
-13 SIFESDKKDVQ
+13 SIFEADKREVQ

-36 QILKKNTCFDEL
+36 QTLKKNPCFSEL

-117 ITDNTNYLIT
+117 IVENTNYLIT
-127 QLFNKSLNERKFIS
+127 QLFNKSLNEKKFIS
-141 SILKLIEMLHRE
+141 SILRLIEMLNRE
-153 YCRKFKIRNFNTTF
+153 YFRKFKIRNFNTNF
-167 KKLIIDFIEN
+167 KRLIIEFIEN
-177 DLKDCEDKNKIETF
+177 DLKDCEDKNKVETF
-191 GMFLKN
+191 GLFMKI
-197 YFLSNIEKPESRLT
+197 YFLSSIEKPESRLD

-217 ENYSLNSFVVLFNV
+217 ENYSLNSFVVLFNI

-236 EVIKEV
+236 EVIKEI
-242 IQLIDKTEEIKKKI
+242 IQLTDKTEEIKKKI
-256 NVKDN
+256 NIKDN
-261 EVIKI
+261 EVFKI
-266 FTVYDYDNIFVDVV
+266 FTEYDYDNIFIDVIKTV
-280 KTIKV
+280 KE

-290 KGKYNFMYFEFTDI
+290 KGKYNFMYFEFIDI

>member
-1 MMCEMIDFKFFD
+1 MCEMIDFKFFD
-13 SIFESDKKDVQ
+13 SIFETDKKDVQ

-141 SILKLIEMLHRE
+141 SILKLIEMLHKE

-177 DLKDCEDKNKIETF
+177 ELKDCEDKSKVETF

-197 YFLSNIEKPESRLT
+197 YFLSNIEKPESRIT

-217 ENYSLNSFVVLFNV
+217 ENYSLNSFIVLFNV

-280 KTIKV
+280 KTIKE

>member
-1 MMCEMIDFKFFD
+1 MCEMIDFKFFD
-13 SIFESDKKDVQ
+13 SIFEADKREVQ

-36 QILKKNTCFDEL
+36 QTLKKNPCFSEL

-117 ITDNTNYLIT
+117 IVENTNYLIT
-127 QLFNKSLNERKFIS
+127 QLFNKSLNEKKFIS
-141 SILKLIEMLHRE
+141 SILRLIEMLNRE
-153 YCRKFKIRNFNTTF
+153 YFRKFKIRNFNTNF
-167 KKLIIDFIEN
+167 KRLIIEFIEN
-177 DLKDCEDKNKIETF
+177 DLKDCEDKNKVETF
-191 GMFLKN
+191 GLFMKI
-197 YFLSNIEKPESRLT
+197 YFLSSIEKPESRLD

-217 ENYSLNSFVVLFNV
+217 ENYSLNSFVVLFNI

-236 EVIKEV
+236 EVIKEI
-242 IQLIDKTEEIKKKI
+242 IQLTDKTEEIKKKI
-256 NVKDN
+256 NIKDN
-261 EVIKI
+261 EVFKI
-266 FTVYDYDNIFVDVV
+266 FTDYDYDNIFIDVIKTV
-280 KTIKV
+280 KK

-290 KGKYNFMYFEFTDI
+290 KGKYNFMYFEFIDI

>member
-1 MMCEMIDFKFFD
+1 MCEIIDFKFFD
-13 SIFESDKKDVQ
+13 SIFEADKREVQ

-36 QILKKNTCFDEL
+36 QTLKKNPCFSEL

-117 ITDNTNYLIT
+117 IVENTNYLIT
-127 QLFNKSLNERKFIS
+127 QLFNKSLNEKKFIS
-141 SILKLIEMLHRE
+141 SILRLIEMLNRE
-153 YCRKFKIRNFNTTF
+153 YFRKFKIRNFNTNF
-167 KKLIIDFIEN
+167 KRLIIEFIEN
-177 DLKDCEDKNKIETF
+177 DLKDCEDKNKVETF
-191 GMFLKN
+191 GLFMKI
-197 YFLSNIEKPESRLT
+197 YFLSSIEKPESRLD

-217 ENYSLNSFVVLFNV
+217 ENYSLNSFVVLFNI

-236 EVIKEV
+236 EVIKEI
-242 IQLIDKTEEIKKKI
+242 IQLTDKTEEIKKKI

-261 EVIKI
+261 EVFKI
-266 FTVYDYDNIFVDVV
+266 FTDYDYDNIFIDVI
-280 KTIKV
+280 KTIKE

-290 KGKYNFMYFEFTDI
+290 KGKYNFMYFEFIDI

>member
-1 MMCEMIDFKFFD
+1 MCEIIDFKFFD
-13 SIFESDKKDVQ
+13 SIFEADKREVQ

-36 QILKKNTCFDEL
+36 QTLKKNPCFSEL

-117 ITDNTNYLIT
+117 IVENTNYLIT
-127 QLFNKSLNERKFIS
+127 QLFNKSLNEKKFIS
-141 SILKLIEMLHRE
+141 SILRLIEMLNRE
-153 YCRKFKIRNFNTTF
+153 YFRKFKIRNFNTNF
-167 KKLIIDFIEN
+167 KRLIIEFIEN
-177 DLKDCEDKNKIETF
+177 DLKDCEDKNKVETF
-191 GMFLKN
+191 GLFMKI
-197 YFLSNIEKPESRLT
+197 YFLSSIEKPESRLD

-217 ENYSLNSFVVLFNV
+217 ENYSLNSFVVLFNI

-236 EVIKEV
+236 EVIKEI
-242 IQLIDKTEEIKKKI
+242 IQLTDKTEEIKKKI

-261 EVIKI
+261 EVFKI
-266 FTVYDYDNIFVDVV
+266 FTDYDYDNIFIDVIKTV
-280 KTIKV
+280 KK